1 MHATPSRELYP
12 PVPSAGLGGG
22 RSVQVVPFQISAI
35 AAEIPGFSLYPTAT
49 QNVGV
54 LHETEVSTVPSPAG
68 FASDA

>member
-1 MHATPSRELYP
+1 
-12 PVPSAGLGGG
+12 LGGG

-35 AAEIPGFSLYPTAT
+35 AAEIPEFSLYPTAA

-54 LHETEVSTVPSPAG
+54 LHETEVSTVRSPAG